1 MKKANQ
7 PFFFS
12 PRQLLIGSSLL
23 LITAGHVYGES
34 KQSPDPE
41 TVLGL
46 VTQSQKKVT
55 GIITDKKTGEPII
68 GANVIVKG
76 TTIGTTTDVDG
87 KYSLETGDNAILVIS
102 FIGYKSNEISVQ
114 GKNTFTIV
122 LEEDSE
128 TLDEVVVVAYGAQ
141 KKVNLSGSV
150 ASVNMSELT
159 ESRPI
164 TNLSSGLAGVAAGVQ
179 VTSANNRPGDDNASI
194 LVRGQGTLNNSAP
207 LVIIDGVE
215 SNINSVNPQDVESM
229 SILKDAASASIY
241 GSRAANGVILITT
254 KKGKQGALK
263 LDYNGYV
270 SFTSAEQKIKMVT
283 NYADYMELMNEGFL
297 NSNPESKP
305 YFTQDQIDLWRAN
318 ENGDPLLYPNT
329 DRMDGALQ
337 TSVSTN
343 HVLSASGAT
352 DKISYYT
359 SFGYTNNPG
368 VMENSGHERFNMRA
382 NVEGKIK
389 PWITIG
395 TNLSGYYAKTD
406 IGTEKVSRL
415 FTYSGFG
422 SPGIV
427 LRHPDGRYGATNN
440 YQDDQQ
446 GDNPLVDLNN
456 LDGDIK
462 TRNLKA
468 RFYTNIT
475 PVKGLNISGSY
486 TYDFYDKE
494 KWEKPIFIDKWNF
507 LTETIVVPGKGQSY
521 ITNYNQKR
529 ERSFMDAVANYENT
543 LFEGKLSYTVMAG
556 ASQEQFKQS
565 YIQAKRMDLIDLGL
579 GVQGGAVGDM
589 STAGIVEKE
598 WAMRSFFGRLNLGW
612 DNKYLLE
619 VNFRGDGSSRFLTDK
634 RWGYFPSVSAAW
646 RMDQEAFMENTRH
659 YLDNLKLRLSY
670 GSLGNNDLGDY
681 KDGNMGDFSAIATY
695 GGSNYILNNALQM
708 GLSQTAISNAMLTWE
723 TTYVTNVGL
732 DFGFLNNR
740 LTGTL
745 DYYNK
750 RTEDI
755 LIELPAPGVHG
766 TASIPRQ
773 NSAEV
778 TNKGLEITLGW
789 QDKINDFSYY
799 VNGNI
804 TYNKN
809 EVTKFKG
816 EDFDLKDNGII
827 QEGLPIQSQY
837 VRITDRLVQTQA
849 DLDYVQSIVDNAY
862 DKNGNK
868 VNPFATSKRPE
879 LGDLLYKDLNNDG
892 LINDDDRMAV
902 GNGPN
907 PKFSFGLNLGVAY
920 KGIDFSMLLQGSTG
934 VKIFWLDNYFR
945 PQVRVGGGIN
955 QEIADGRWVP
965 GRTDATYPRLLEY
978 SETRNTLV
986 SDFWMQDKS
995 YLKIRNIQLGYTL
1008 PKTWMNKIQMER
1020 IRVYGSLE
1028 NFFTFTSYKG
1038 MDPEVSGI
1046 NYPTMK
1052 QAVIGLN
1059 VTF

>member
-1 MKKANQ
+1 MKKVNQ
-7 PFFFS
+7 LFFFS

-23 LITAGHVYGES
+23 LVVAGNVYA
-34 KQSPDPE
+34 DPKMSSNTE
-41 TVLGL
+41 VAMRLEI
-46 VTQSQKKVT
+46 QSQKKVT
-55 GIITDKKTGEPII
+55 GVITDKKTGEPII

-76 TTIGTTTDVDG
+76 VSVGTTTDIDG
-87 KYSLETGDNAILVIS
+87 NYSLEVDDNAMLQVS
-102 FIGYKSNEISVQ
+102 YIGYKSKEIPVK
-114 GKNTFTIV
+114 GKNVIHVV

-150 ASVNMSELT
+150 SSVNMSELT

-164 TNLSSGLAGVAAGVQ
+164 TNLSNGLAGMAAGVQ
-179 VTSANNRPGDDNASI
+179 VTSANNRPGSDDATI
-194 LVRGQGTLNNSAP
+194 LVRGQGTLNNSSP

-215 SNINSVNPQDVESM
+215 SSINSVNPQDVESM

-254 KKGKQGALK
+254 KKGKEGTMK

-270 SFTSAEQKIKMVT
+270 SFTSAEQRINMVT
-283 NYADYMELMNEGFL
+283 NYADFMELVNEGSL

-305 YFTQDQIDLWRAN
+305 RFTQDIIDLWRQN
-318 ENGDPLLYPNT
+318 EGGDPLLYPNT
-329 DRMDGALQ
+329 DRMDEVLR

-359 SFGYTNNPG
+359 SFGYTKNPG

-382 NVEGKIK
+382 NVEGKIR
-389 PWITIG
+389 PWLTIG
-395 TNLSGYYAKTD
+395 TNLSGYYAKTE
-406 IGTEKVSRL
+406 IGTDKVSRL

-427 LRHPDGRYGATNN
+427 LRHPDGRYGAINN
-440 YQDDQQ
+440 YEDDQQ
-446 GDNPLVDLNN
+446 GDNPLADLNN

-468 RFYTNIT
+468 RFYTSIS
-475 PVKGLNISGSY
+475 PVKGLNISASY

-494 KWEKPIFIDKWNF
+494 KWEKPIFFDKWNF

-529 ERSFMDAVANYENT
+529 DRSFMDAVVNYENT
-543 LFEGKLSYTVMAG
+543 LFNGKLNYTIMAG
-556 ASQEQFKQS
+556 ASQEQFKQH
-565 YIQAKRMDLIDLGL
+565 YFQAKRMDLIDLGL

-589 STAGIVEKE
+589 TTEGIVEKE

-619 VNFRGDGSSRFLTDK
+619 VNFRGDGSSRFLKDR

-646 RMDQEAFMENTRH
+646 RIDQEAFMENTRN
-659 YLDNLKLRLSY
+659 YLDNLKLRISY

-695 GGSNYILNNALQM
+695 GATNYILNNALQM

-723 TTYVTNVGL
+723 TTYVTNVGA

-740 LTGTL
+740 LNGTL
-745 DYYNK
+745 DYYKK

-755 LIELPAPGVHG
+755 LIQLPAPGVHG
-766 TASIPRQ
+766 TSSIPRQ

-778 TNKGLEITLGW
+778 TNSGIEITLGW
-789 QDKINDFSYY
+789 QDRINDFSYF
-799 VNGNI
+799 VNGNFS
-804 TYNKN
+804 YNKN

-816 EDFDLKDNGII
+816 EDYDLKDNGII
-827 QEGLPIQSQY
+827 KEGLPIQAQY
-837 VRITDRLVQTQA
+837 VRIVDRLVQTQA
-849 DLDYVQSIVDNAY
+849 DLDYVQSIVDNAV
-862 DKNGNK
+862 DKEGNK
-868 VNPFATSKRPE
+868 VNPFASTKRPE
-879 LGDLLYKDLNNDG
+879 LGDLLYKDLNGDG
-892 LINDDDRMAV
+892 VINDNDRTVV

-907 PKFSFGLNLGVAY
+907 PKFTLGLNLGASY
-920 KGIDFSMLLQGSTG
+920 KGIDISVLLQGSLG
-934 VKIFWLDNYFR
+934 VKMYWLDNYFR
-945 PQVRVGGGIN
+945 PQVGRGIN
-955 QEIADGRWVP
+955 KDIADGRWYP
-965 GRTDATYPRLLEY
+965 GRTDATYPRLLDLAD
-978 SETRNTLV
+978 TRNILV
-986 SDFWMQDKS
+986 SDFWLQNKS

-1008 PKTWMNKIQMER
+1008 PKTWMHKIQLER

-1028 NFFTFTSYKG
+1028 NFFTFTSYQG
-1038 MDPEVSGI
+1038 MDPEVSGAS
-1046 NYPTMK
+1046 YPTMR